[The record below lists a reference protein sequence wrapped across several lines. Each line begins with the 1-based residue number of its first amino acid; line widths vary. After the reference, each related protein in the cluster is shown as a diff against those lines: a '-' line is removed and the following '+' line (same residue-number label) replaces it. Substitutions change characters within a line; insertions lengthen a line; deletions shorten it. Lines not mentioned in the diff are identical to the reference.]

1 MQKKKVLPTNDLLF
15 KKVFSSPQYSHILI
29 GFINDVLG
37 LDVEEVVIENTY
49 NIKSFYNENKEIS
62 LRYTQVDVLARLKL
76 GGLVTIEMQLHK
88 QALFKERALYYVSE
102 LYTSNY
108 GAHALKSRELENMKG
123 ELKYSALRPVYSICI
138 MAETEFP
145 EDVEPIHEFSL
156 YDVKHKMAYKGV
168 QNQEL
173 VKMVFLEL
181 SKYTEDMDKHLKDW
195 FSYFKQGQVEKNAPL
210 YIKDACKVTSYQN
223 LEEEER
229 EMIDA
234 REKAEQDALAREYYI
249 LMEAKR
255 IEAESKENA
264 KRIEEESKE
273 NVKRIEEESKENV
286 KKMEGESKENAKRME
301 EESKEKA
308 RRMEEESKEN
318 AKRIEEESKEKAKK
332 IERKSEE
339 KAKRIDQ
346 EAEKKAQEA
355 EKMVQEAKRKIE
367 KQRQAIREDEAQK
380 ALVGIVKRMIST
392 DMSIHE
398 IIEITGLNKNE
409 IESVIKNI

>member
-1 MQKKKVLPTNDLLF
+1 M
-15 KKVFSSPQYSHILI
+15 
-29 GFINDVLG
+29 LG

-273 NVKRIEEESKENV
+273 NVKKMEEESKENAKRMEEESKEKARRMEEESKENAKRIEEESK
-286 KKMEGESKENAKRME
+286 KNAKRME

>member
-1 MQKKKVLPTNDLLF
+1 M
-15 KKVFSSPQYSHILI
+15 
-29 GFINDVLG
+29 LG

-273 NVKRIEEESKENV
+273 NVKKMEEESKENAKRIEEESKENVKRIEEESKENV
-286 KKMEGESKENAKRME
+286 KKMEEESKENAKRME